1 MIEPPRRRVLAAAA
15 TGSTL
20 SLAGCSSLGSD
31 GAESGDGADQT
42 EGSESDD
49 GDGETDETG
58 SATSTGAA
66 TAAVDIQA
74 DLQAAQSDVRERL
87 QAGNITQEEAQTEIQ
102 EAQIELLEEAVST
115 VEAHA
120 AETDGLDV
128 SRTNER
134 AGAVLVS
141 GDAGAVLG
149 VLDTESV
156 TALLSADDFPEPDQE
171 AENES
176 S

>member
-31 GAESGDGADQT
+31 GTGSGDGAGQT
-42 EGSESDD
+42 EGSESD
-49 GDGETDETG
+49 GEGETDETG
-58 SATSTGAA
+58 SAASTGSA

-74 DLQAAQSDVRERL
+74 DLQAVQTDVRERL
-87 QAGNITQEEAQTEIQ
+87 QAGNITEEEAQAEIQ
-102 EAQIELLEEAVST
+102 EAQMELLEEAVST
-115 VEAHA
+115 VETHA
-120 AETDGLDV
+120 ADTDGLDV

-141 GDAGAVLG
+141 GDPGAVLG

-156 TALLSADDFPEPDQE
+156 TALLSADDFPEPDRE